1 MEIKEKGKGKYED
14 LKKCEKCEWFRE
26 VLVLPDDD
34 FPDTNATVKK
44 CVAYKCEF

>member
-1 MEIKEKGKGKYED
+1 MSNKYED